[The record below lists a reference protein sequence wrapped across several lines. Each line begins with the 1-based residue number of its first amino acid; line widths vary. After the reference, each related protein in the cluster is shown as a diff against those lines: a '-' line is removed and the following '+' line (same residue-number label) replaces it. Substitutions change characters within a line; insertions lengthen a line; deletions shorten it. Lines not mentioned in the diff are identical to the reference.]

1 MNASTTLL
9 VTCSTVF
16 LAQLGMSIYLP
27 ALPQIARDLSAD
39 ASQVSWGL
47 AVYLIGMALPMLF
60 WGSLGQRVGRKPVLL
75 AALGLY
81 GLGNLALPLGQ
92 TLESFLFLRLVQGI
106 GASGISVM
114 ARVLIRDSFRGDLL
128 AKALS
133 WISISFVVA
142 LGIGQYLGSIIQ
154 VALGWP
160 AIFYL
165 LGGVS
170 LLMAMVVARITFPA
184 LVEDNAQSS
193 AWPSYWR
200 ILRDR
205 AFLLPALTGGLGYGV
220 IIAFNTAAPLIL
232 QGLFN
237 WSAVEYGLLGWP
249 ISAAYFLGALGVN
262 VFVLRTGQRWLMVA
276 GVGLVLAGS
285 AGMLLGSIAGSFSGA
300 AVLVALLLCGVR
312 PIIELPDQP
321 VPGQRRFA
329 GRRCLCDG
337 VERFHSSA
345 DGRRHRRDRQPDRE
359 SAGMATFSVLHLAG
373 LGRDALRDARAQPSN
388 RLERVAEDL
397 LDLALIRRPWIG
409 QPAGVLQGIAG
420 E

>member
-1 MNASTTLL
+1 MKSRTTLL

-27 ALPQIARDLSAD
+27 ALPEMARHLSAE

-60 WGSLGQRVGRKPVLL
+60 WGSLGQRIGRKPVLL
-75 AALGLY
+75 AALGIY
-81 GLGNLALPLGQ
+81 GVGNLALPLAQ
-92 TLESFLFLRLVQGI
+92 TLESFLFFRLLQGI

-160 AIFYL
+160 AIFYG
-165 LGGVS
+165 LGTVS
-170 LLMAMVVARITFPA
+170 LVMAGIVARVAFPV
-184 LVEDNAQSS
+184 LTDESS
-193 AWPSYWR
+193 PASSWSSYRR
-200 ILRDR
+200 IVCHR
-205 AFLLPALTGGLGYGV
+205 AFLLPALAGGLGYGV

-232 QGLFN
+232 QGPFN

-262 VFVLRTGQRWLMVA
+262 RFVLRTGQHWLMTL

-285 AGMLLGSIAGSFSGA
+285 AVMLLGSVAGTS
-300 AVLVALLLCGVR
+300 VALLFWLPYCFAVFGQSLNYPISLSLANDGSPVGGAYAMALSGFIHQLMAAVIGGIASLIASQQAWPLSLLCT
-312 PIIELPDQP
+312 L
-321 VPGQRRFA
+321 
-329 GRRCLCDG
+329 
-337 VERFHSSA
+337 
-345 DGRRHRRDRQPDRE
+345 
-359 SAGMATFSVLHLAG
+359 
-373 LGRDALRDARAQPSN
+373 
-388 RLERVAEDL
+388 
-397 LDLALIRRPWIG
+397 LALGAMLCVRLAPGRKT
-409 QPAGVLQGIAG
+409 A
-420 E
+420 

>member
-1 MNASTTLL
+1 MKSSTTLL

-27 ALPQIARDLSAD
+27 ALPDIARNLSAD

-60 WGSLGQRVGRKPVLL
+60 WGSLGQRIGRKPVLL
-75 AALGLY
+75 AALGIY
-81 GLGNLALPLGQ
+81 GLGNLALPLSQ
-92 TLESFLFLRLVQGI
+92 TLESFLAFRLVQGI

-170 LLMAMVVARITFPA
+170 LMMALIVARVRFPVLA
-184 LVEDNAQSS
+184 EENAPSS
-193 AWPSYWR
+193 AWPNYWR
-200 ILRDR
+200 ILRHR

-220 IIAFNTAAPLIL
+220 IVAFNTAAPLIL
-232 QGLFN
+232 QGPFN

-262 VFVLRTGQRWLMVA
+262 GFVLRTGQRGLMTA

-285 AGMLLGSIAGSFSGA
+285 AVMLLGSVAGTS
-300 AVLVALLLCGVR
+300 VALLFWLPYCFAVFGQSLTYPISLFLANDGSPVGGAYAMALSGFIHQLMAAVIGGIASLIASPQAWPLSLLCT
-312 PIIELPDQP
+312 L
-321 VPGQRRFA
+321 
-329 GRRCLCDG
+329 
-337 VERFHSSA
+337 
-345 DGRRHRRDRQPDRE
+345 
-359 SAGMATFSVLHLAG
+359 
-373 LGRDALRDARAQPSN
+373 
-388 RLERVAEDL
+388 
-397 LDLALIRRPWIG
+397 LALGAMLCVMLAPGRKTS
-409 QPAGVLQGIAG
+409 
-420 E
+420 

>member
-1 MNASTTLL
+1 MKSSTTLL
-9 VTCSTVF
+9 VTCCTVF

-27 ALPQIARDLSAD
+27 ALPEMARYLSAD

-60 WGSLGQRVGRKPVLL
+60 WGSLGQRIGRKPVLL
-75 AALGLY
+75 AALGIY
-81 GLGNLALPLGQ
+81 GVGNLALPLGQ
-92 TLESFLFLRLVQGI
+92 TLESFLFFRLVQGI

-160 AIFYL
+160 VIFYL

-170 LLMAMVVARITFPA
+170 LLLAMIVARVTFPMR
-184 LVEDNAQSS
+184 VDDTVQSS

-232 QGLFN
+232 QGPFN

-249 ISAAYFLGALGVN
+249 ISAAYFLGAMGVN
-262 VFVLRTGQRWLMVA
+262 GLVLRTGQRRLMTA

-285 AGMLLGSIAGSFSGA
+285 AVMLLGSVAGTSIALLFWLPYCVAVLGQSLNYPISLSLANDGSPVGGAYAMALSGFIHQLMA
-300 AVLVALLLCGVR
+300 AVIGGIASLIVSQQPWPLSLLCTLLALGAMLCV
-312 PIIELPDQP
+312 
-321 VPGQRRFA
+321 RFA
-329 GRRCLCDG
+329 PGRKT
-337 VERFHSSA
+337 A
-345 DGRRHRRDRQPDRE
+345 
-359 SAGMATFSVLHLAG
+359 
-373 LGRDALRDARAQPSN
+373 
-388 RLERVAEDL
+388 
-397 LDLALIRRPWIG
+397 
-409 QPAGVLQGIAG
+409 
-420 E
+420 

>member
-1 MNASTTLL
+1 MKSSTTLL

-27 ALPQIARDLSAD
+27 ALPEMARYLSAD

-60 WGSLGQRVGRKPVLL
+60 WGSLGQRIGRKPVLL
-75 AALGLY
+75 AALGIY
-81 GLGNLALPLGQ
+81 GVGNLALPLGQ
-92 TLESFLFLRLVQGI
+92 TLESFLFFRLVQGI

-160 AIFYL
+160 VIFYL

-170 LLMAMVVARITFPA
+170 LLLAMIVARVTFPMR
-184 LVEDNAQSS
+184 VDDTVQSS

-232 QGLFN
+232 QGPFN

-249 ISAAYFLGALGVN
+249 ISAAYFLGAMGVN
-262 VFVLRTGQRWLMVA
+262 GLVLRTGQRRLMTA

-285 AGMLLGSIAGSFSGA
+285 AVMLLGSVAGTSIALLFWLPYCVAVLGQSLNYPISLSLANDGSPVGGAYAMALSGFIHQLMA
-300 AVLVALLLCGVR
+300 AVIGGIASLIVSQQPWPLSLLCTLLALGAMLCVW
-312 PIIELPDQP
+312 
-321 VPGQRRFA
+321 FA
-329 GRRCLCDG
+329 
-337 VERFHSSA
+337 
-345 DGRRHRRDRQPDRE
+345 PDRKT
-359 SAGMATFSVLHLAG
+359 A
-373 LGRDALRDARAQPSN
+373 
-388 RLERVAEDL
+388 
-397 LDLALIRRPWIG
+397 
-409 QPAGVLQGIAG
+409 
-420 E
+420 

>member
-1 MNASTTLL
+1 MKSSTTLL
-9 VTCSTVF
+9 VTCCTVF

-27 ALPQIARDLSAD
+27 ALPEIARDLSAD

-60 WGSLGQRVGRKPVLL
+60 WGSLGQRIGRKPVLL
-75 AALGLY
+75 AALGIY
-81 GLGNLALPLGQ
+81 GLGNLALPLSQ
-92 TLESFLFLRLVQGI
+92 SLESFLAFRLVQGI

-170 LLMAMVVARITFPA
+170 LMVGLVVARVTFPMLA
-184 LVEDNAQSS
+184 EENAPSS

-200 ILRDR
+200 ILRHR

-220 IIAFNTAAPLIL
+220 IVAFNTAAPLIL
-232 QGLFN
+232 QGPFN

-249 ISAAYFLGALGVN
+249 ISAAYFLGALAVN
-262 VFVLRTGQRWLMVA
+262 GFVLRTGQRGLITA

-285 AGMLLGSIAGSFSGA
+285 AVMLLGSLAGTS
-300 AVLVALLLCGVR
+300 VALLFWLPYCVAVFGQSLTYPISLSLANDGSPVGGAYAMALSGFIHQLMAAVIGGIASLIASPQAWPLSLLCT
-312 PIIELPDQP
+312 L
-321 VPGQRRFA
+321 
-329 GRRCLCDG
+329 
-337 VERFHSSA
+337 
-345 DGRRHRRDRQPDRE
+345 
-359 SAGMATFSVLHLAG
+359 
-373 LGRDALRDARAQPSN
+373 
-388 RLERVAEDL
+388 
-397 LDLALIRRPWIG
+397 LALGAMLCVMLAPGRKIS
-409 QPAGVLQGIAG
+409 
-420 E
+420 

>member
-1 MNASTTLL
+1 MKSSTTLL

-27 ALPQIARDLSAD
+27 ALPEMARYLSAE

-60 WGSLGQRVGRKPVLL
+60 WGSLAQRIGRKPVLL
-75 AALGLY
+75 AALAIY

-92 TLESFLFLRLVQGI
+92 TLESFLFFRLVQGI

-133 WISISFVVA
+133 WLSISFVVA

-154 VALGWP
+154 VTLGWP

-165 LGGVS
+165 LGSVS
-170 LLMAMVVARITFPA
+170 LLLAMVVARVTFPVR
-184 LVEDNAQSS
+184 VEDTVQSS
-193 AWPSYWR
+193 AWSSYWH

-220 IIAFNTAAPLIL
+220 IIAFNTAGPLIL
-232 QGLFN
+232 QGPFN

-249 ISAAYFLGALGVN
+249 ISAGYFLGALAVN
-262 VFVLRTGQRWLMVA
+262 GLVLRTGQRRLMTA

-285 AGMLLGSIAGSFSGA
+285 AVMLLGSIAGTSIALLFWLPYCVAVFGQSLNYPISLALANDGSPVGGAYAMALSGFIHQLMA
-300 AVLVALLLCGVR
+300 AVIGGIASLIASQQAWPLSLLCT
-312 PIIELPDQP
+312 L
-321 VPGQRRFA
+321 
-329 GRRCLCDG
+329 
-337 VERFHSSA
+337 
-345 DGRRHRRDRQPDRE
+345 
-359 SAGMATFSVLHLAG
+359 
-373 LGRDALRDARAQPSN
+373 
-388 RLERVAEDL
+388 
-397 LDLALIRRPWIG
+397 LALGAMLCVI
-409 QPAGVLQGIAG
+409 IAPG
-420 E
+420 RKTA

>member
-1 MNASTTLL
+1 MKSSTTLL

-27 ALPQIARDLSAD
+27 ALPEISRDVSGD

-60 WGSLGQRVGRKPVLL
+60 WGSLGQRIGRKPVLL
-75 AALGLY
+75 AALGIY

-92 TLESFLFLRLVQGI
+92 TLESFLFFRLVQGI

-133 WISISFVVA
+133 WLSISFVVA

-154 VALGWP
+154 VTLGWP

-165 LGGVS
+165 LGSVS
-170 LLMAMVVARITFPA
+170 LLLAMVVAQVTFPMR
-184 LVEDNAQSS
+184 VEDNVQSP
-193 AWPSYWR
+193 AWPSYGR

-220 IIAFNTAAPLIL
+220 IIAFNTAAPLVL
-232 QGLFN
+232 QGPFN

-262 VFVLRTGQRWLMVA
+262 GLVLRTGQRRLMTA

-285 AGMLLGSIAGSFSGA
+285 AVMLLGSIAGTSIALLFWLPYCIAVFGQSLNYPISLSLANDGSPVGGAYAMALSGFIHQLMA
-300 AVLVALLLCGVR
+300 AVIGGIASLIASQQAWPLSLLCT
-312 PIIELPDQP
+312 L
-321 VPGQRRFA
+321 
-329 GRRCLCDG
+329 
-337 VERFHSSA
+337 
-345 DGRRHRRDRQPDRE
+345 
-359 SAGMATFSVLHLAG
+359 
-373 LGRDALRDARAQPSN
+373 
-388 RLERVAEDL
+388 
-397 LDLALIRRPWIG
+397 LALGAILCVI
-409 QPAGVLQGIAG
+409 IAPG
-420 E
+420 RKNA

>member
-1 MNASTTLL
+1 MKSSTTLL

-27 ALPQIARDLSAD
+27 ALPDIARDLSAD

-60 WGSLGQRVGRKPVLL
+60 WGSLGQRIGRKPVLL
-75 AALGLY
+75 AALGIY

-92 TLESFLFLRLVQGI
+92 TLESFLLWRLIQGI

-133 WISISFVVA
+133 WLSISFVVA

-170 LLMAMVVARITFPA
+170 LLMAMIVARVRFPVLA
-184 LVEDNAQSS
+184 EDNVLSS

-205 AFLLPALTGGLGYGV
+205 AFLLPALAGGLGYGV

-232 QGLFN
+232 QGPFN

-262 VFVLRTGQRWLMVA
+262 AFVLRTGQRRLMTA

-285 AGMLLGSIAGSFSGA
+285 AVMLLGSLAGTSI
-300 AVLVALLLCGVR
+300 ALLFWLPYCFAVFGQSLNY
-312 PIIELPDQP
+312 PISLSLANDGSP
-321 VPGQRRFA
+321 VGGA
-329 GRRCLCDG
+329 Y
-337 VERFHSSA
+337 A
-345 DGRRHRRDRQPDRE
+345 
-359 SAGMATFSVLHLAG
+359 MALSGFIHQLMAAIIGAIASLIASQQAWPLSLFCTL
-373 LGRDALRDARAQPSN
+373 
-388 RLERVAEDL
+388 
-397 LDLALIRRPWIG
+397 LALGAMLCVMLARGR
-409 QPAGVLQGIAG
+409 QTD
-420 E
+420 

>member
-1 MNASTTLL
+1 MKSSTTLL

-27 ALPQIARDLSAD
+27 ALPEMARYLSAE

-60 WGSLGQRVGRKPVLL
+60 WGSLAQRIGRKPVLL
-75 AALGLY
+75 AALGIY

-92 TLESFLFLRLVQGI
+92 TLESFLFFRLVQGI

-133 WISISFVVA
+133 WLSISFVVA

-154 VALGWP
+154 VSLGWP

-165 LGGVS
+165 LGSVS
-170 LLMAMVVARITFPA
+170 LLLAMVVARVTVPVR
-184 LVEDNAQSS
+184 VEDTVQSS
-193 AWPSYWR
+193 AWSSYWR

-220 IIAFNTAAPLIL
+220 IIAFNTAGPLIL
-232 QGLFN
+232 QGPFN

-249 ISAAYFLGALGVN
+249 ISAGYFLGALAVN
-262 VFVLRTGQRWLMVA
+262 GLVLRTGQRRLMTA

-285 AGMLLGSIAGSFSGA
+285 AVMLLGSIAGTSIAMLFWLPYCVAVFGQSLNYPISLALANDGSPVGGAYAMALSGFIHQLMA
-300 AVLVALLLCGVR
+300 AVIGGIASLIASQQAWPLSLLCT
-312 PIIELPDQP
+312 L
-321 VPGQRRFA
+321 
-329 GRRCLCDG
+329 
-337 VERFHSSA
+337 
-345 DGRRHRRDRQPDRE
+345 
-359 SAGMATFSVLHLAG
+359 
-373 LGRDALRDARAQPSN
+373 
-388 RLERVAEDL
+388 
-397 LDLALIRRPWIG
+397 LALGAMLCVI
-409 QPAGVLQGIAG
+409 IAPG
-420 E
+420 RKTA

>member
-1 MNASTTLL
+1 MKSSTTLL

-27 ALPQIARDLSAD
+27 ALPNIARDLSTD

-60 WGSLGQRVGRKPVLL
+60 WGSLGQRIGRKPVLL
-75 AALGLY
+75 AALGIY
-81 GLGNLALPLGQ
+81 GLGNLALPFGQ
-92 TLESFLFLRLVQGI
+92 TLESFLLWRLVQGI

-154 VALGWP
+154 VAMGWS

-170 LLMAMVVARITFPA
+170 LLMALVVARVRFPVLA
-184 LVEDNAQSS
+184 EDNVLSS

-205 AFLLPALTGGLGYGV
+205 AFLLPALAGGLGYGV

-232 QGLFN
+232 QGPFN

-262 VFVLRTGQRWLMVA
+262 AFVLRTGQRRLMTA

-285 AGMLLGSIAGSFSGA
+285 AVMLLGSLVGTS
-300 AVLVALLLCGVR
+300 VALLFWLPYCFAVFGQSLNY
-312 PIIELPDQP
+312 PISLSLANDGSP
-321 VPGQRRFA
+321 VGGA
-329 GRRCLCDG
+329 Y
-337 VERFHSSA
+337 A
-345 DGRRHRRDRQPDRE
+345 
-359 SAGMATFSVLHLAG
+359 MALSGFIHQLMAAVIGAIASLIASQQAWPLSLFCTL
-373 LGRDALRDARAQPSN
+373 
-388 RLERVAEDL
+388 
-397 LDLALIRRPWIG
+397 LALG
-409 QPAGVLQGIAG
+409 AVLCVMLAPNRQTD
-420 E
+420 

>member
-1 MNASTTLL
+1 MKSSTTLL

-27 ALPQIARDLSAD
+27 ALPEMAGDLSSD

-60 WGSLGQRVGRKPVLL
+60 WGSLGQRIGRKPVLL
-75 AALGLY
+75 AALGIY
-81 GLGNLALPLGQ
+81 GLGNLALPLSQ
-92 TLESFLFLRLVQGI
+92 TLESFLTFRLVQGI

-160 AIFYL
+160 AIFCL

-170 LLMAMVVARITFPA
+170 LMMALIVARVRFPVLA
-184 LVEDNAQSS
+184 EENAPSS

-200 ILRDR
+200 ILRHR

-220 IIAFNTAAPLIL
+220 IVAFNTAAPLIL
-232 QGLFN
+232 QGPFN

-262 VFVLRTGQRWLMVA
+262 GFVLRTGQRGLMTA

-285 AGMLLGSIAGSFSGA
+285 AVMLLGSVAGTS
-300 AVLVALLLCGVR
+300 VALLFWLPYCFAVFGQSLTYPISLSLANDGSPVGGAYAMALSGFIHQLMAAVIGGIASLIASPQAWPLSLLCT
-312 PIIELPDQP
+312 L
-321 VPGQRRFA
+321 
-329 GRRCLCDG
+329 
-337 VERFHSSA
+337 
-345 DGRRHRRDRQPDRE
+345 
-359 SAGMATFSVLHLAG
+359 
-373 LGRDALRDARAQPSN
+373 
-388 RLERVAEDL
+388 
-397 LDLALIRRPWIG
+397 LALGAMLCVMLAPGRKTS
-409 QPAGVLQGIAG
+409 
-420 E
+420 

>member
-1 MNASTTLL
+1 MKSTTTLL

-27 ALPQIARDLSAD
+27 ALPEIARHLSAE

-60 WGSLGQRVGRKPVLL
+60 WGSLGQRIGRKPVLL
-75 AALGLY
+75 AALGIY
-81 GLGNLALPLGQ
+81 GLGNLALPLSQ
-92 TLESFLFLRLVQGI
+92 TLESFLCFRLIQGI

-170 LLMAMVVARITFPA
+170 VLLAVIVAQVAFPV
-184 LVEDNAQSS
+184 LTEENAQSS

-200 ILRDR
+200 ILRHK
-205 AFLLPALTGGLGYGV
+205 AFLLPALAGGLGYGV
-220 IIAFNTAAPLIL
+220 IIAFNSAAPLIL
-232 QGLFN
+232 QGPFN

-249 ISAAYFLGALGVN
+249 ISTAYFLGALGVN
-262 VFVLRTGQRWLMVA
+262 RFVLRTGQHWLMTL
-276 GVGLVLAGS
+276 GVGLVLAGC
-285 AGMLLGSIAGSFSGA
+285 GVMLLGSLAGTS
-300 AVLVALLLCGVR
+300 VALLFWLPYCFAVLGQSLNYPISLSLANDGSPVGGAYAMALSGFIHQLMAAVIGGIASLIASQQAWPLSLLCT
-312 PIIELPDQP
+312 L
-321 VPGQRRFA
+321 
-329 GRRCLCDG
+329 
-337 VERFHSSA
+337 
-345 DGRRHRRDRQPDRE
+345 
-359 SAGMATFSVLHLAG
+359 
-373 LGRDALRDARAQPSN
+373 
-388 RLERVAEDL
+388 
-397 LDLALIRRPWIG
+397 LALGAMLCVKLAPGRKT
-409 QPAGVLQGIAG
+409 V
-420 E
+420 